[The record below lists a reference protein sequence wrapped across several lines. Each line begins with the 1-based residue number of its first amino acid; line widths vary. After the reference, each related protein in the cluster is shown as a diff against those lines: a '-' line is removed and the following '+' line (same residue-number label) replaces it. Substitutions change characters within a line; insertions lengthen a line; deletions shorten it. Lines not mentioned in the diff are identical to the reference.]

1 MLKKSS
7 SELVFF
13 YMGWKTPKCA
23 CVQVLDV
30 RFKELNFKLI
40 IVQKEL

>member
-1 MLKKSS
+1 
-7 SELVFF
+7 
-13 YMGWKTPKCA
+13 MGWKTSS
-23 CVQVLDV
+23 VLVYRFLDV